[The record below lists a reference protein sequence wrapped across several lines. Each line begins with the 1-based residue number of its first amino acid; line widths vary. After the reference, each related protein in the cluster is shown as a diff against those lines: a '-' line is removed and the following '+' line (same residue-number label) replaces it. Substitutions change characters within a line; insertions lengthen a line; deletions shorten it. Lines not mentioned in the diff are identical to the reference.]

1 MQLSISKQTDS
12 SLAFTNLVYIHPSDY
27 AQLKAG
33 NPDTA
38 GNENQILV
46 EFGWSGCRR
55 GTVIFAAGADANV
68 PQGKLALNGTQRD
81 DVYVSLET
89 VVNVSPHRVAVSNSI
104 QSMTVS
110 VELRQPPADGAAM
123 LELDAQKLEKLFSK
137 SFKGQVF
144 CLGQT
149 LLIKQKKTLVLKV
162 TSIDFPDFD
171 LVGGATG
178 GAMDVSRGQFTPPSS
193 NICTERASG
202 AAIKLIG
209 GGSSAD
215 KGGARNI
222 FNKSFDFNQMGIGG
236 LDAEFNTIFKRAFAS
251 RIFPE
256 HIVEQ
261 LGIHHVRGMLL
272 YGPPGCGKTLI
283 ARQIGKVLN
292 AREPKIVNG
301 PEILDKFV
309 GGSEQKI
316 RDLFEDAEKEQ
327 KAEGSNSMLHIIIFD
342 EFDAICK
349 ARGSSSDSTG
359 VSDSIVNQLLSKID
373 GVDSINNVLIIGMTN
388 RKDMI
393 DDAVLRPGR
402 LEVHVEIGLPDE
414 AGRLQILTIHTNQMR
429 AATPKR
435 ITEDAEARIAEV
447 AARTKNFSG
456 AELSGLVRTATA
468 SAMDRCVNKE
478 TMTVDADKL
487 VVEFDDFEVAL
498 TEVHPKFGA
507 PTADLELFY
516 SNGIVHYGSGFADI
530 QRNIDLAV
538 NQVRTS
544 EKTPLL
550 SLLLEGDNMTGKT
563 ALAASL
569 AVNSGFPFVRMISAD
584 SLIGMT
590 EQSKCNHIHKVF
602 MDSFKSPL
610 SVILLD
616 DLERII
622 E

>member
-1 MQLSISKQTDS
+1 MIIIIQW
-12 SLAFTNLVYIHPSDY
+12 DY
-27 AQLKAG
+27 
-33 NPDTA
+33 P
-38 GNENQILV
+38 IY
-46 EFGWSGCRR
+46 S
-55 GTVIFAAGADANV
+55 
-68 PQGKLALNGTQRD
+68 
-81 DVYVSLET
+81 
-89 VVNVSPHRVAVSNSI
+89 
-104 QSMTVS
+104 
-110 VELRQPPADGAAM
+110 
-123 LELDAQKLEKLFSK
+123 
-137 SFKGQVF
+137 
-144 CLGQT
+144 
-149 LLIKQKKTLVLKV
+149 
-162 TSIDFPDFD
+162 
-171 LVGGATG
+171 
-178 GAMDVSRGQFTPPSS
+178 
-193 NICTERASG
+193 
-202 AAIKLIG
+202 
-209 GGSSAD
+209 
-215 KGGARNI
+215 
-222 FNKSFDFNQMGIGG
+222 
-236 LDAEFNTIFKRAFAS
+236 
-251 RIFPE
+251 IFPE

-327 KAEGSNSMLHIIIFD
+327 KAEGANSMLHIIIFD

-349 ARGSSSDSTG
+349 ARGSSNDSSG

-414 AGRLQILTIHTNQMR
+414 AGRVQILTIHTNQMR
-429 AATPKR
+429 TANPKR
-435 ITEDAEARIAEV
+435 ITEDAETRIAEL

-478 TMTVDADKL
+478 DMTVDADKL
-487 VVEFDDFEVAL
+487 CVEFGDFEIAL

-507 PTADLELFY
+507 PTADLELFF
-516 SNGIVHYGSGFADI
+516 SNGIVDYGSGFTEI

-538 NQVRTS
+538 NQIRTS

-550 SLLLEGDNMTGKT
+550 SLLLEGDNMCGKT
-563 ALAASL
+563 ALAAHL
-569 AVNSGFPFVRMISAD
+569 AVTSGFPFVRMISAD
-584 SLIGMT
+584 SLIGMS
-590 EQSKCNHIHKVF
+590 EQTKCNHIHKVF

-622 E
+622 EYTPLGPRFSNMILQTLLVLLKKPPPPPNRLLIVGTTSISHLLEDVQLISIFNLTVHIPKLEPKESRAVLQKLVPMTPDELDAVMEHLHKPIALKQLLMVAEMARNEDGSLDPMRFFECIHTVLGI